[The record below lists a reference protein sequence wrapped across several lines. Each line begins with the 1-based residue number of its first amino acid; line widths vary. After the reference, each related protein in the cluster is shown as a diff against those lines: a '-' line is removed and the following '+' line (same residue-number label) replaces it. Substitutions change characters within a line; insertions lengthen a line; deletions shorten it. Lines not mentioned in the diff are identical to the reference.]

1 MRGITRRT
9 SGLAALGAALGAI
22 SVATALPASAAG
34 AGSARVVNGS
44 DNAHL
49 HYVRS
54 DGATLYEEG
63 RATGALPGTLRASL
77 KVGATFSGSVVL
89 FTANGQLR
97 ATGSASPHGSG
108 RFQTFA
114 GTLTV
119 TGGTG
124 RYVHAH
130 GSGRLYGEFDRRTFK
145 LTIQTRGSF
154 YY

>member
-22 SVATALPASAAG
+22 SVAAG